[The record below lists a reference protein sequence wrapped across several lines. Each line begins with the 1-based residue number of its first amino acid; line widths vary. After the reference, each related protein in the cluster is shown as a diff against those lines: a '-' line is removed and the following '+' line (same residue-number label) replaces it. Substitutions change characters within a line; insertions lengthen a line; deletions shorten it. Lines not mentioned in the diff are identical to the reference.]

1 MTDVAKLSKDFADL
15 KTALQELGVVGNAYG
30 KTAGVL
36 EKQQGKLQSAFKK
49 NPIVQFGKS
58 IFGIGK
64 QIKIF
69 NKLQTQ
75 STQLTEAQKA
85 EVEKNA
91 TGLTKWMVT
100 IVGATA
106 YGNMMNKMVENQV
119 SLWRR
124 LTMNVFAILSIF
136 LLVGFAIAAVSIA
149 FQGAETPL
157 LDYTNGI
164 PVLDEALK
172 GLIMA
177 FTGEGEG
184 GLLGALNLVTAALLL
199 ALPIWFLFGAKAAL
213 IATTLLLV
221 VGTFQLVK
229 KATGSTEAA
238 LAAAAALG
246 MTLVGVFILLKLWLG
261 GTALTVTALSGTI
274 TGALGLALLSVGLI
288 IGGIVGIW
296 AVLTGKINGWM
307 AWVVTAISATAIAA
321 GLAIIF
327 GFGIVPMAII
337 ALVIFV
343 VVMIIKY
350 WDEVK
355 AMAIAAGEWVLGALI
370 WAGEWLAAGL
380 AAIVLLIYG
389 VITFI
394 VGAVAMM
401 GMTIFQA
408 ITLPFRMIY
417 DVVTGLWKN
426 FQDARKKGWRGI
438 LQWLMTIPAQVKKIA
453 AKTMIGVINKIT
465 GAWNWV
471 AKKMRI
477 KIPKWVPKI
486 GGKKFGL
493 PTIPKIKLAKG
504 GIVNKPTNALIG
516 EDGPEAVI
524 PLTKKNNPQ
533 GIGLGGDR
541 GPITININASGITDR
556 TDKRALARE
565 IGEAIRDEM
574 NRSGRGYGN
583 RRGAL

>member
-30 KTAGVL
+30 KTAGIM
-36 EKQQGKLQSAFKK
+36 EKQQGKLKGAFNK
-49 NPIVQFGKS
+49 NPIVQVGKS
-58 IFGIGK
+58 FLGLGK

-69 NKLQTQ
+69 SKLQSQ
-75 STQLTEAQKA
+75 STQLTEEQKA

-91 TGLTKWMVT
+91 TGLTKWMVA

-106 YGNMMNKMVENQV
+106 YGKMMNKMVENQV

-124 LTMNVFAILSIF
+124 LTMNIFAILSIF
-136 LLVGFAIAAVSIA
+136 LLVGFAIAAISVA

-157 LDYTNGI
+157 LDYTEGI
-164 PVLDEALK
+164 PILDEALK

-177 FTGEGEG
+177 MTGEGEG
-184 GLLGALNLVTAALLL
+184 GLYGAINLVVAAMVLALPVMFLFGFKAGLIAGALLL
-199 ALPIWFLFGAKAAL
+199 M
-213 IATTLLLV
+213 

-238 LAAAAALG
+238 LLSAAAVG
-246 MTLVGVFILLKLWLG
+246 MVLVGVFIILKLWLS

-274 TGALGLALLSVGLI
+274 TGALGLALLSVGLV

-307 AWVVTAISATAIAA
+307 AWVVTAISATAIAI
-321 GLAIIF
+321 GLAIV
-327 GFGIVPMAII
+327 FGIAFVPAAII

-355 AMAIAAGEWVLGALI
+355 AMAIAAGEWVLGGLI
-370 WAGEWLAAGL
+370 WAGEWIVAALAAV
-380 AAIVLLIYG
+380 VLLIYG

-394 VGAVAMM
+394 VGAVVVM
-401 GMTIFQA
+401 GVTIFQA
-408 ITLPFRMIY
+408 ITLPFRMVY

-426 FQDARKKGWRGI
+426 FQEARKQGWRGI
-438 LQWLMTIPAQVKKIA
+438 LKWLTSIPAQVKKIA
-453 AKTMIGVINKIT
+453 AKTMTGVINKVI
-465 GAWNWV
+465 GGWNWV
-471 AKKMRI
+471 AKKMKI

-486 GGKKFGL
+486 GGKKFGF
-493 PTIPKIKLAKG
+493 PTIPKVKLAKG

>member
-1 MTDVAKLSKDFADL
+1 MSDVAKLSKDFDDL
-15 KTALQELGVVGNAYG
+15 KTALQELGVIGNAYG
-30 KTAGVL
+30 KTAGIM
-36 EKQQGKLQSAFKK
+36 EKQQGKLKAAFNK
-49 NPIVQFGKS
+49 NPIVQVGKS
-58 IFGIGK
+58 FLGLGK

-69 NKLQTQ
+69 SKLQSQ
-75 STQLTEAQKA
+75 STQLTEEQKA

-91 TGLTKWMVT
+91 TGLTKWMVA

-124 LTMNVFAILSIF
+124 LTMNIFAILSIF
-136 LLVGFAIAAVSIA
+136 LLVGFAIAAISVA

-157 LDYTNGI
+157 LDYTEGI

-177 FTGEGEG
+177 MTGEGEG
-184 GLLGALNLVTAALLL
+184 GLYGAINLVVAAMVL
-199 ALPIWFLFGAKAAL
+199 ALPVMFLFGFQAGL
-213 IATTLLLV
+213 ISGSLLLM

-229 KATGSTEAA
+229 KGTGSTTAA
-238 LAAAAALG
+238 LLSAAAVG
-246 MTLVGVFILLKLWLG
+246 MVLVGVFIILKLWLS

-274 TGALGLALLSVGLI
+274 TGALGLALLSVGLV

-307 AWVVTAISATAIAA
+307 AWVVTAISATAIAI
-321 GLAIIF
+321 GLAIV
-327 GFGIVPMAII
+327 FGIAFVPAAII

-350 WDEVK
+350 WDEIV
-355 AMAIAAGEWVLGALI
+355 ALGVALGKMI
-370 WAGEWLAAGL
+370 WAGLTWIGEWTGAIIAGIL
-380 AAIVLLIYG
+380 LLIYG
-389 VITFI
+389 AIEVVLAAIIFVAGTIIGIITF
-394 VGAVAMM
+394 
-401 GMTIFQA
+401 
-408 ITLPFRMIY
+408 PFIY
-417 DVVTGLWKN
+417 VYNLLMDLWKS
-426 FQDARKKGWRGI
+426 FQDALSGGWKGI
-438 LQWLMTIPAQVKKIA
+438 LVWLVTIPGRVVRIA
-453 AKTMIGVINKIT
+453 KQTAEGIINKVI
-465 GAWNWV
+465 GAYNWL
-471 AKKMRI
+471 AKKMKI

-486 GGKKFGL
+486 GGKKWGL
-493 PTIPKIKLAKG
+493 KTIPKIKLAKG

-533 GIGLGGDR
+533 GIGLGGG

-583 RRGAL
+583 RRGAV